1 MALRHAGPGEK
12 VRLQLLASISDART
26 AALVKTDAFEVVQ
39 LVLRAGE
46 RIARHSVAG
55 YATVQCLEGSAI
67 LETDEEIRLSRG
79 DWLYLDRGQ
88 GHSASAIEDSSLLV
102 TILFD

>member
-1 MALRHAGPGEK
+1 MALHHARPGEK
-12 VRLQLLASISDART
+12 VGLQSLASTLDART
-26 AALVKTDAFEVVQ
+26 VALVKTDAFEVVQ

-46 RIARHSVAG
+46 TIAQHSVAG

-67 LETDEEIRLSRG
+67 LKTTEEIRLSRG
-79 DWLYLDRGQ
+79 DWLYLNRDQ
-88 GHSASAIEDSSLLV
+88 GHSVSAIEDSSLLV

>member
-12 VRLQLLASISDART
+12 VGLQSLAGTSDART
-26 AALVKTDAFEVVQ
+26 VALVKTDAFEVVQ
-39 LVLRAGE
+39 LVLRAGDE
-46 RIARHSVAG
+46 IARHSVAG

-67 LETDEEIRLSRG
+67 LETTEQIELSRG
-79 DWLYLDRGQ
+79 DWLYLDRNQ
-88 GHSASAIEDSSLLV
+88 GHSVSAIEDSSLLV